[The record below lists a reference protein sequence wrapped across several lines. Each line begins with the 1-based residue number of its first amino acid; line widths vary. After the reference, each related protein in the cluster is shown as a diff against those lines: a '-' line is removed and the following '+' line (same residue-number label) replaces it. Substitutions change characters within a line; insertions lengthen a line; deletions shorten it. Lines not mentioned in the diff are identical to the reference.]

1 MDDSQ
6 LAPCPFGYL
15 ESERFRIRVRK
26 WAFLVY
32 DKNSLGQS
40 DLDL

>member
-1 MDDSQ
+1 MAGKDYRIFRMDDSQ

-26 WAFLVY
+26 
-32 DKNSLGQS
+32 
-40 DLDL
+40 